1 MMGRWTFLGVGLIV
15 LSMLLGFHPEGL
27 AQERYIAKPGD
38 SPYPVRKVH
47 HLEGDDIEGNIDSF
61 SNGAYRI
68 SNPFVVSTEVLKK
81 VNGLEG
87 DEIKPE
93 QILLIPGQAEK
104 RTVTTVKRHL
114 VETESY
120 VVRKG
125 DSLSSISKRVG
136 LSVEEIKRMN
146 RLRSA
151 VLKVGQVLTL
161 SRTRLREGVKESD
174 SSEEPTLEQQV
185 EGEGGKQEVAEP
197 LGKWNNPEERNLF
210 VRVVKTF
217 LGTPYRLGG
226 STLKG
231 IDCSGLVKKI
241 YEIFNIH
248 LPRTVKEQFRIGKR
262 VAKDELEEGDLVFFK
277 TRRSNNGHVGIY
289 IGNNEFVHASRFNK
303 EVKVDNLNTPY
314 FSKCFLK
321 GVRVKELGQE
331 S

>member
-1 MMGRWTFLGVGLIV
+1 MGRWTFLGTGLFV

-27 AQERYIAKPGD
+27 AEERYTVKPGD
-38 SPYPVRKVH
+38 S
-47 HLEGDDIEGNIDSF
+47 L
-61 SNGAYRI
+61 YRI
-68 SNPFVVSTEVLKK
+68 SRSFGVSTEVLKK
-81 VNGLEG
+81 ANGLEG

-93 QILLIPGQAEK
+93 QILLIPVQGEK
-104 RTVTTVKRHL
+104 RTTATVKRHL

-125 DSLSSISKRVG
+125 DTLFSISKRVG

-151 VLKVGQVLTL
+151 LLKVGQVLAFSKTKP
-161 SRTRLREGVKESD
+161 REEAKELD
-174 SSEEPTLEQQV
+174 SSEESTLERQA
-185 EGEGGKQEVAEP
+185 EGGGGKQGVAEP
-197 LGKWNNPEERNLF
+197 LGKWSNPEERHLF

-217 LGTPYRLGG
+217 LGAPYRLGG
-226 STLKG
+226 STLNG
-231 IDCSGLVKKI
+231 IDCSAFVKKI

-248 LPRTVKEQFRIGKR
+248 LPRTVKEQFQIGKK
-262 VAKDELEEGDLVFFK
+262 VEKDELEEGDLVFFK

-303 EVKVDNLNTPY
+303 GVKVDNLNTPY
-314 FSKCFLK
+314 FSKYFLK
-321 GVRVKELGQE
+321 GVRVKELEQE